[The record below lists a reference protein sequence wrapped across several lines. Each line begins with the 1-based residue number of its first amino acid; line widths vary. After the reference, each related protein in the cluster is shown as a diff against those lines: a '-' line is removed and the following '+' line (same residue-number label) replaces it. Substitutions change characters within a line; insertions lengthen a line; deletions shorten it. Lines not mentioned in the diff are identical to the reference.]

1 MFGGHLMQTGKP
13 RELYEHP
20 SDIAVARF
28 LGRNNLIKA
37 MRVSSSN
44 TSDGEFKTAD
54 GNHILRVPVNHSDLS
69 PINQP
74 VFLSIRPEH
83 VQLHTNGTQAPNSL
97 SGNIREIVFA
107 GATSTVR
114 VDAAG
119 LLLEALVLQPR
130 GLTIDQE
137 CTVVLPQD
145 RLTLL
150 HNQRG

>member
-1 MFGGHLMQTGKP
+1 
-13 RELYEHP
+13 
-20 SDIAVARF
+20 
-28 LGRNNLIKA
+28 LIKA

-74 VFLSIRPEH
+74 VFLAIRPEH
-83 VQLHTNGTQAPNSL
+83 VQIDTNGAQTANSL
-97 SGNIREIVFA
+97 RGNIREIVFA
-107 GATSTVR
+107 GATSTVL

-130 GLTIDQE
+130 GLKINQE

-150 HNQRG
+150 QNQRR